1 MPMTDADKKALQA
14 KFNAEF
20 LTMSN
25 SLGGNPV
32 ALLRSEDAEKLIMVA
47 GRALK
52 QMCEIAYAYHY
63 HQPDN
68 EQSDNGDDS
77 TQGDNPD
84 VNHQPD
90 DEQSDSITDTD
101 DGDDSTQD
109 ENPDVT
115 E

>member
-1 MPMTDADKKALQA
+1 MPITDADKKALQA

-47 GRALK
+47 GRALE
-52 QMCEIAYAYHY
+52 QMCEMAYAY
-63 HQPDN
+63 
-68 EQSDNGDDS
+68 
-77 TQGDNPD
+77 
-84 VNHQPD
+84 HQPD
-90 DEQSDSITDTD
+90 DEQSDSIIDTD
-101 DGDDSTQD
+101 NSDDSTQD

>member
-1 MPMTDADKKALQA
+1 
-14 KFNAEF
+14 
-20 LTMSN
+20 MSN

-32 ALLRSEDAEKLIMVA
+32 ALLRSGDAEKLIMVA
-47 GRALK
+47 GRALEK
-52 QMCEIAYAYHY
+52 MCEMAYAYHK
-63 HQPDN
+63 P
-68 EQSDNGDDS
+68 G
-77 TQGDNPD
+77 
-84 VNHQPD
+84 

>member
-1 MPMTDADKKALQA
+1 MPMTDAEKKAFQA
-14 KFNAEF
+14 EFNAEF

-32 ALLRSEDAEKLIMVA
+32 ALLRSGDAEKLIMVA
-47 GRALK
+47 GRALEK
-52 QMCEIAYAYHY
+52 MCEMAYAYHK
-63 HQPDN
+63 
-68 EQSDNGDDS
+68 
-77 TQGDNPD
+77 
-84 VNHQPD
+84 PD